1 VQAIVP
7 NGVFVIVRFVL
18 VAVTAELI
26 GANTPALLVML
37 SARAKGG
44 IAKASSAT
52 AERRRVSF
60 LAMFIASIG
69 VMSAL
74 VDPTDSRAI

>member
-26 GANTPALLVML
+26 GASTPALLVML
-37 SARAKGG
+37 SAWASDG
-44 IAKASSAT
+44 IAKASSAI
-52 AERRRVSF
+52 AERRRASF
-60 LAMFIASIG
+60 LAMFIPSIG
-69 VMSAL
+69 
-74 VDPTDSRAI
+74 